1 MRSVSRHIVRLVG
14 VALLGASIA
23 TSALAAPA
31 ERAKTSPLEVLRQFL
46 HRILDDVLIPP
57 PPSDRPSIPPG

>member
-1 MRSVSRHIVRLVG
+1 MRSVSKPVVRLMG
-14 VALLGASIA
+14 VTLLGVSIA

-31 ERAKTSPLEVLRQFL
+31 PRTTTSPLEVLRRFI
-46 HRILDDVLIPP
+46 HRILDDVLLPP